1 MAYRHVVFA
10 EDYEL
15 IGADGMK
22 LVLKAL
28 KAAGYQLG
36 LIVTMMEEYEE
47 DDRTWTLH
55 RQFDCVLRN
64 TVIEEE
70 PVLDGRLLKD
80 YLQCYKVDRT
90 EVLFVGSNISDMENA
105 TGAGVDCALALWACE
120 TPRHVWADYYFPQPY
135 DVWYQLNKI
144 TKPFQGNEWVTL
156 AMELQFLAQGGITYT
171 KDFYDKE
178 RFTRIREIAA
188 EVMEMGTGLPIEH
201 IKDVFCNETGF
212 QTPKL
217 DSRAAIFRDDKI
229 LLVREKGDGQ
239 WSLPGGWVDVNET
252 IAGNTVKEVKEEA
265 GLDVVPVRLIALQ
278 DRNQHNTPP
287 YAYGICKAFML
298 CDVISGEFER
308 NMETDASA
316 YFGRDELPPLSLE
329 KVTEEQIQ
337 MCFDAYQ
344 DEQWTV
350 LVD

>member
-1 MAYRHVVFA
+1 MAYRHVVFTD
-10 EDYEL
+10 DYGL

-36 LIVTMMEEYEE
+36 LIATMMEEYGE
-47 DDRTWTLH
+47 DDSAWDLYC
-55 RQFDCVLRN
+55 QFDCVLHE
-64 TVIEEE
+64 TIIEEE
-70 PVLDGRLLKD
+70 PELDGRLLKE
-80 YLQCYKVDRT
+80 YLQRYEADRT

-105 TGAGVDCALALWACE
+105 TAAGVDCGLALWANE
-120 TPRHVWADYYFPQPY
+120 MLKHVWADFYFPQPY
-135 DVWYQLNKI
+135 DVWNQLHKI
-144 TKPFQGNEWVTL
+144 TEPFQGAEWVTM
-156 AMELQFLAQGGITYT
+156 AMELQFHAQTGLTYT
-171 KDFYDKE
+171 KDMYDKE
-178 RFTRIREIAA
+178 RFLRIREISA
-188 EVMEMGTGLPIEH
+188 EMMEMGTGLPIAH
-201 IKDVFCNETGF
+201 IRDVFCNETGF

-217 DSRAAIFRDDKI
+217 DSRAAVFRDDKI
-229 LLVREKGDGQ
+229 LLVREKLDGL
-239 WSLPGGWVDVNET
+239 WSLPGGWVDVNQT

-316 YFGRDELPPLSLE
+316 YFGRDELPPLSHD
-329 KVTEEQIQ
+329 KVTKEQIQ
-337 MCFDAYQ
+337 MCFDAY
-344 DEQWTV
+344 ENKQWV
-350 LVD
+350 PLVE